1 MAGEQPPDPSLGVS
15 AGAVTLPAAPRGRT
29 SHLDILASTS
39 LIGGATLLMVAVG
52 IVRTKL
58 IALLLGPA
66 GIGLMSLYTSIV
78 DITRSAAGMGLG
90 NSGVRQI
97 AEAAASDDAQRIART
112 ATVVRRSAVGL
123 GLIGAAALWSLSEP
137 VSSFSFGNPAHA
149 GALAV
154 LSLAVLFQ
162 LLAEGQTALLQGT
175 RRIGDMARVGVLG
188 ALLGTACSVTL
199 VLAFGERGI
208 APALVSI
215 AAASAATAWWYGRR
229 LPLTRAAMPPTAAA
243 REAANLLKLGVAFM
257 VSGFLMMGAGY
268 AARLIT
274 LRELGID
281 AAGLYQAAWA
291 IGGLY
296 VGFVLQAMGADFYPR
311 LVAVVNDHAE
321 CNRLVNEQAHVSLL
335 IAGPGVIATLVL
347 APAVLAVFYSAHFAA
362 AVEVLRW
369 LCLGVALRVV
379 SWPMG
384 FIIVAKNS
392 RALFIATEIA
402 WTLFNVAS
410 TWLLVKRFGLAG
422 AGIAFFASYVF
433 HALMLYPIVRRL
445 SGFRWSAPALRSA
458 TLFTGV
464 SAALLAALQQLPM
477 LPGLVLGSTAMVLTG
492 LYSLHALV
500 NLVPA
505 SELPSRLKRWIGHF
519 RPAPNEP

>member
-1 MAGEQPPDPSLGVS
+1 MARKQPADFSANAS
-15 AGAVTLPAAPRGRT
+15 AGALPLPAVPRGRA
-29 SHLDILASTS
+29 SYLDILKSTS
-39 LIGGATLLMVAVG
+39 LIGGATLLTVAVS

-66 GIGLMSLYTSIV
+66 GIGLMSVYTSIV
-78 DITRSAAGMGLG
+78 DLTRNTAGMGLG
-90 NSGVRQI
+90 ASGVRQI
-97 AEAAASDDAQRIART
+97 AEAAASADTQRIART
-112 ATVVRRSAVGL
+112 ATVVRRAAVGL
-123 GLIGAAALWSLSEP
+123 GLLGAMALLSVSGP
-137 VSSFSFGNPAHA
+137 VSTFTFGNPAHA

-154 LSLAVLFQ
+154 LSLAVLFHV
-162 LLAEGQTALLQGT
+162 LADGQMALLQGT
-175 RRIGDMARVGVLG
+175 RRIGDQARVGVLA
-188 ALLGTACSVTL
+188 ALLGTACSVVL
-199 VLAFGERGI
+199 VLAFGERAI

-215 AAASAATAWWYGRR
+215 AAASAAMAWWYGRR
-229 LPLTRAAMPPTAAA
+229 LPLARAAMPARETA
-243 REAANLLKLGVAFM
+243 REAADLLKLGVAFM

-268 AARLIT
+268 ATRLIT

-291 IGGLY
+291 LGGLY

-347 APAVLAVFYSAHFAA
+347 APAVLTLFYSAHFTE

-369 LCLGVALRVV
+369 LGLGVALRVV

-392 RALFIATEIA
+392 RVLFIGTELA

-410 TWLLVKRFGLAG
+410 TWLLVRHFGLAG

-433 HALMLYPIVRRL
+433 HVLLLYPIVRRL
-445 SGFRWSAPALRSA
+445 SGFRWSAPALRTA
-458 TLFTGV
+458 VLFTGV
-464 SAALLAALQQLPM
+464 SAALLAALQQLPTM
-477 LPGLVLGSTAMVLTG
+477 PAVVLGIAAIVLSG
-492 LYSLHALV
+492 LYSLHALI

-505 SELPSRLKRWIGHF
+505 SELPGRLRRWIERF
-519 RPAPNEP
+519 RPAPSER